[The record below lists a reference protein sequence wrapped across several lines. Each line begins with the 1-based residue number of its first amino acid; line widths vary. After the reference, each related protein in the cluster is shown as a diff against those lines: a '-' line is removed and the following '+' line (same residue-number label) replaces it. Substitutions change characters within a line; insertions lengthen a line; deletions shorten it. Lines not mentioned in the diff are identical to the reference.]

1 MAQEIQERKDYLRLK
16 ASIPVHGELVNLAKG
31 YLLRHFLTL
40 KDFTKE
46 EILAIITL
54 AEKIKAE
61 TKRKEFVPYLQNQTL
76 AMIFEKS
83 STRTRVSFEVGIYQL
98 GGIGLFLSKNDLQL
112 GRGEP
117 MKDTARVV
125 SSMCDM
131 VMIRTYE
138 QAKLEEFA
146 AFSRVPVINGLTNE
160 YHPVQLMA
168 DYLTMKEFGKADNPV
183 VAYVGDGNNMAHS
196 WLMLA
201 SKLGFTLRIATP
213 KGYEPSS
220 RVVEDAKAFAKESGA
235 TIELLHDPKEAV
247 AGADVVT
254 TDTWIS
260 MGQEDEKEQRLR
272 DFQGFMVDSR
282 LMALAKPDALF
293 LHCLPAYRG
302 YEVSEEL
309 FEEHAEEIFTEAENR
324 LHAQKGI
331 MVWLDR
337 KRRE

>member
-1 MAQEIQERKDYLRLK
+1 M
-16 ASIPVHGELVNLAKG
+16 
-31 YLLRHFLTL
+31 RHFLTL
-40 KDFTKE
+40 RDFSRDAILE
-46 EILAIITL
+46 MIALAI
-54 AEKIKAE
+54 KIKAE
-61 TKRKEFVPYLQNQTL
+61 AKRREFIPYLENQTL

-98 GGIGLFLSKNDLQL
+98 GGVGLFLSRNDLQL

-117 MKDTARVV
+117 MKDTARVI
-125 SSMCDM
+125 SRMCDM
-131 VMIRTYE
+131 VMIRTFE
-138 QAKLEEFA
+138 QSTLEEFA
-146 AFSRVPVINGLTNE
+146 AYSQVPVINGLTNE

-168 DYLTMKEFGKADNPV
+168 DYLTMVEFGKDRDPV

-213 KGYEPSS
+213 KGYEPQE
-220 RVVEDAKAFAKESGA
+220 RVVADALEFARESGA
-235 TIELLHDPKEAV
+235 TIELLHDPREAV
-247 AGADVVT
+247 VGADVVT

-260 MGQEDEKEQRLR
+260 MGQEEEREQRLR
-272 DFQGFMVDSR
+272 DFQGFMVDSD
-282 LMALAKPDALF
+282 LMALAKEDAIF

-309 FEEHAEEIFTEAENR
+309 FEAHAEEIFTEAENR

-337 KRRE
+337 QRS